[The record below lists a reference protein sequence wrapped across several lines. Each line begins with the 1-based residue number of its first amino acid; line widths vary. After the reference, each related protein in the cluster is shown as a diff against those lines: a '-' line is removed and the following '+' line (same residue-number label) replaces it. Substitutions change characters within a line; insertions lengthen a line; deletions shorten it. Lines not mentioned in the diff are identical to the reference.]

1 MRFRNLKKWDDPRNC
16 PGLLYLAQ
24 ILEEML
30 FDFSL
35 DTYKPSVMHTG
46 LLCNEAL
53 QTIGEIKRGNIRQPN
68 INHVA
73 TELCNCYESDTVAK
87 ALIILPPTSF
97 TPTLKNTKSSLQEIQ
112 TVLELLSV
120 QLSLKNYRIKNEELL
135 RQEILGGQ
143 SISEIRRLARNYVT
157 TLIAIGFNQKYL
169 HDKCL
174 DFFYYGSNR
183 IAGVDAINDFFDLF
197 TKENHKYKVFF
208 RVKKIFENA
217 STAFSP
223 IGLTVTSTTP
233 EEIDLNKYPEFKPK
247 KGETVYAIVNDVEA
261 KDEYSARTKAE
272 SILKLSSTLLT
283 IYHHKEIPEWQ
294 QECIVFNLDQNN
306 MKKNSKTY

>member
-1 MRFRNLKKWDDPRNC
+1 
-16 PGLLYLAQ
+16 
-24 ILEEML
+24 ML